1 MPTSANAQISSAPP
15 ASALCDADKIDSETF
30 FSGSQSITYQVFP
43 ELDDDFCKSVCGLL
57 ELPGSGRSQTPDKS
71 FCEKPVKHTPPE
83 VDTSVAPPVRPKR
96 RASASP
102 ETFIR
107 RVRQNMG
114 RYRKGWSKSHVGRA
128 FCAEPEKFQELFFD
142 LPKKDGAI
150 NRAALDRLYD
160 TLTQSIDVNRDGT
173 PIIRRGMKLQMLHF
187 VDSVAS
193 YASPCE
199 IVSVN
204 HRTKKFVV
212 SVKRNG
218 KQVIEEREWS
228 VYGCFDLV
236 LP

>member
-30 FSGSQSITYQVFP
+30 FSGSKSITYQVFP
-43 ELDDDFCKSVCGLL
+43 ELDEDFCKSVCGLL
-57 ELPGSGRSQTPDKS
+57 ELPESGRSQTPNDS
-71 FCEKPVKHTPPE
+71 FCEKPVEHARP
-83 VDTSVAPPVRPKR
+83 VIDAGVALPVRPKR
-96 RASASP
+96 KASASP

-114 RYRKGWSKSHVGRA
+114 RYRKGWSKTPVGRA
-128 FCAEPEKFQELFFD
+128 FCAKPEKLQELFFD
-142 LPKKDGAI
+142 LKKDG
-150 NRAALDRLYD
+150 NTDRVTLDRLYD

-187 VDSVAS
+187 AESGAP
-193 YASPCE
+193 YASPCV

-212 SVKRNG
+212 SVKQNG